1 MCEIFDCELFIAWSI
16 YFSKQKN
23 ILLFLGLFVLI
34 FYSGGEGVFSLFKQS
49 VGFLFYL
56 FIDFFSP
63 FCFERSFNKINYEN
77 EWGSRGAFCII
88 YLNLFSLLSCN
99 WHYLNGA
106 EIDKIRSAVS
116 LSRSP
121 NRAYHI
127 YVSRIIESPWMMVL
141 YSIWD
146 IHFLLSYLSYNNCIV
161 QLDISRPNECV
172 LNFDM
177 CIFYKILDEDI

>member
-1 MCEIFDCELFIAWSI
+1 MCLTYIEADHRLCAKSLILNYSLLEVFILAN
-16 YFSKQKN
+16 KKD

-63 FCFERSFNKINYEN
+63 FRFERSFNKINYEN
-77 EWGSRGAFCII
+77 EWGSRGALCII

-121 NRAYHI
+121 NAAT
-127 YVSRIIESPWMMVL
+127 VELIIFMF
-141 YSIWD
+141 
-146 IHFLLSYLSYNNCIV
+146 HA
-161 QLDISRPNECV
+161 
-172 LNFDM
+172 
-177 CIFYKILDEDI
+177 